1 MSEKYDPDGQVVRS
15 QTIVE
20 DINSSS
26 EQRTTGGATGV
37 SANVPEKAG
46 TTEAAARPTSVTEQ
60 NRKNRTTN
68 YEINRVTT
76 ISPAIRARYVMSQRP
91 CSSPPCDGRSRR
103 SGWQDHG

>member
-1 MSEKYDPDGQVVRS
+1 M
-15 QTIVE
+15 
-20 DINSSS
+20 
-26 EQRTTGGATGV
+26 

-68 YEINRVTT
+68 YEINRMTTNITRNPGTIRNVTAAVF
-76 ISPAIRARYVMSQRP
+76 IAPA
-91 CSSPPCDGRSRR
+91 CDGRSRR